1 MHAMLYLGFAHLVH
15 LFLIWQ
21 FSFIL
26 FLSLIIFFHFG
37 CCITI
42 LVLILPKITI
52 PPLCSPKVTI
62 PSTSPPKW
70 SCSSTCPP
78 KVIIFL
84 QPYPKSGHT
93 SQPSSKSGQAYP
105 WTFPKRLPYLFH
117 FTPKLTL
124 PPIISSKA
132 IMPFKIHPKTNHAPE
147 HSPQKWSYPSA
158 LTPKVTTPH
167 QPSPK
172 RDHAPSTNHGPSIYH
187 CLWSITTLQVWECSF
202 ASIQKWKTNH
212 VWFWLVLLCLKHVC
226 NTYQAPLCP
235 FQSAV
240 GKTTTVLTHTSVS
253 IELDLG
259 RLGIPCDQNSF
270 PNRSNPY

>member
-1 MHAMLYLGFAHLVH
+1 MT
-15 LFLIWQ
+15 I
-21 FSFIL
+21 FIHFVFKPDN
-26 FLSLIIFFHFG
+26 FLSFWLLHNNFG
-37 CCITI
+37 AH
-42 LVLILPKITI
+42 
-52 PPLCSPKVTI
+52 SPKDNHTPSMFPQGDHTLNI
-62 PSTSPPKW
+62 PPPKW

-93 SQPSSKSGQAYP
+93 PQPSSKSGQAYP
-105 WTFPKRLPYLFH
+105 STFPKKLPYLFH

-259 RLGIPCDQNSF
+259 RQGIPCDQNSF
-270 PNRSNPY
+270 PNRSNPYQVSLRVY